1 MTVFNR
7 RSFLKSSAVGLSSLT
22 TAASQKMSLVEA
34 HPVTPSHPQGYGK
47 SLPRLS
53 FQSLWNDLRTNPFE
67 HQVHPTFHRL
77 RTSLDA
83 LYSRCQQDIVPLQ
96 DRPVRLTAKLLCSGE
111 AGRTLLT
118 LGLKSRSHGCWA
130 FSIGAC
136 PFRGSGSG
144 WPFFFGTTGWEIL
157 VNAANPW
164 EERVPLEGFDNRD
177 WHTFVFIIPNAK
189 GPAKLYC
196 DGQYVM
202 DLRESITEA
211 QRERVRVDQND
222 RHGSIQ
228 QLVPETLGEAAYV
241 FIESRHPGQTI
252 DIDQFEISQQPLL
265 TARTSLPVLRDLDWE
280 LDGTR
285 LVENTLTRFE
295 GNPVLKKAEIPDP
308 SEKD

>member
-1 MTVFNR
+1 
-7 RSFLKSSAVGLSSLT
+7 
-22 TAASQKMSLVEA
+22 
-34 HPVTPSHPQGYGK
+34 
-47 SLPRLS
+47 
-53 FQSLWNDLRTNPFE
+53 
-67 HQVHPTFHRL
+67 
-77 RTSLDA
+77 
-83 LYSRCQQDIVPLQ
+83 
-96 DRPVRLTAKLLCSGE
+96 
-111 AGRTLLT
+111 
-118 LGLKSRSHGCWA
+118 
-130 FSIGAC
+130 
-136 PFRGSGSG
+136 
-144 WPFFFGTTGWEIL
+144 
-157 VNAANPW
+157 
-164 EERVPLEGFDNRD
+164 PLEGFDNRD

-228 QLVPETLGEAAYV
+228 QLVPEILGEAEYV

-265 TARTSLPVLRDLDWE
+265 TARTSLPVLRDLDWQ

-308 SEKD
+308 SGKDSGGSFARVLKDDTGFHMYFCAAYEMSQANGRTTYTIYHAFSADGLHWQVSPKEPVLVPGGPGSW